1 MVLESWWGLVG
12 VPDVG
17 SLALPEQAVLLR
29 ADAA

>member
-1 MVLESWWGLVG
+1 MVLESWSGLLG

-17 SLALPEQAVLLR
+17 PSALPEEALVLR